1 MRRDGAALGTTSGT
15 SFFDDTLAGG
25 RTYVYEVIA
34 IGADGAR
41 SAPAGV
47 TLDTPSGA
55 PAGPAGPPAPA
66 GLVTAESYEG
76 LLREAVAL
84 INREFLESTLDEI
97 DDLTSGFRTTEGDG
111 FAGATFVSSDTGE
124 RFGGGTGRFDLYSCD
139 AGGSVRA
146 LVEFGAAVSP
156 DDVRFDDC
164 RRVGGRYDGRYAF
177 RSRGRE
183 GTSSALFE
191 GFAVEADDG
200 SSLLIQGRRERQADR
215 IGVLRALA
223 WTETAWSS
231 RAADGATVRVTG
243 YDSSGFARNGPE
255 RVVAS
260 ATAAYTVTAPWTGD
274 VPLAVE
280 ARLSLDE
287 DAAARPDVVNWTE
300 GEIVLE
306 AGDGSSFRVEAGS
319 GDPDTFLVYVNG
331 SAEPIVRSWSEAGLQ
346 VRCELSGEACS

>member
-156 DDVRFDDC
+156 DDARFDDLMELRHQVSC
-164 RRVGGRYDGRYAF
+164 IRNGEPGALPDTLEPQAGCDYGVPTTDPVTGAPYGYERLADDRFRLCADFEDPTRIAERVEDRLARMDDDGCL
-177 RSRGRE
+177 
-183 GTSSALFE
+183 LFE
-191 GFAVEADDG
+191 
-200 SSLLIQGRRERQADR
+200 
-215 IGVLRALA
+215 
-223 WTETAWSS
+223 
-231 RAADGATVRVTG
+231 
-243 YDSSGFARNGPE
+243 
-255 RVVAS
+255 
-260 ATAAYTVTAPWTGD
+260 
-274 VPLAVE
+274 
-280 ARLSLDE
+280 
-287 DAAARPDVVNWTE
+287 
-300 GEIVLE
+300 
-306 AGDGSSFRVEAGS
+306 
-319 GDPDTFLVYVNG
+319 
-331 SAEPIVRSWSEAGLQ
+331 AEPFEPAR
-346 VRCELSGEACS
+346 R